1 MADPDDRN
9 LPPDDAPDTD
19 SDEPQPWGAGA
30 ASPGARWRRRALW
43 AGGVAVAV
51 VVAVVVGWQFVAPL
65 MPRAVTG
72 MFEDAE
78 PSPDPE
84 LASLGARIE
93 ALESTVARLDG
104 HSAATAATAKAA
116 LPRSEAARLGTRIEA
131 LETRPAPGP
140 TAPDKRIDP
149 LVERVDALAS
159 RLEAFERVA
168 AASAR
173 APSGVEGAGS
183 SPALAALLAENAR
196 LAAELG
202 RMTERIARLEA
213 AGDPELAR
221 KVESADARVEGIE
234 ADLKRLSESNR
245 TRKGDALLLAVG
257 QLREAAAGSRPFDV
271 ELDLVIKA
279 AAGDPRIEEA
289 AAPLAEVA
297 RKGVP
302 TRAALEAQFPEL
314 AARAAQADLASE
326 EGGWL
331 NRTAARFSRVVTV
344 RRVGEGAEEGDGALA
359 AIARAENRLAAGD
372 LAAAAAALEEL
383 EGAPGK
389 VYGKWRQSAKARAA
403 IDAAI
408 AGLSRRAVERF
419 AAAGGAG

>member
-1 MADPDDRN
+1 MADPDDRSR
-9 LPPDDAPDTD
+9 PPDDRPDTGG
-19 SDEPQPWGAGA
+19 DEPQPWGAGA
-30 ASPGARWRRRALW
+30 APPGARWRRRAIW
-43 AGGVAVAV
+43 AGAVAV
-51 VVAVVVGWQFVAPL
+51 VVVVAVGVGWPLVAPL
-65 MPRAVTG
+65 MPRAVTA
-72 MFEDAE
+72 MFEEAK
-78 PSPDPE
+78 PTPDPE

-93 ALESTVARLDG
+93 ALETAVARLDG
-104 HSAATAATAKAA
+104 RIAATAATARAA
-116 LPRSEAARLGTRIEA
+116 LPQSEAARLGSRIEA

-140 TAPDKRIDP
+140 PAPDERVDP
-149 LVERVDALAS
+149 LVERVDSLAG
-159 RLEAFERVA
+159 RLDTMERVA
-168 AASAR
+168 AGAG
-173 APSGVEGAGS
+173 APSGAEGAGS

-213 AGDPELAR
+213 AGDPELAS
-221 KVESADARVEGIE
+221 KVESAGARVAGME
-234 ADLKRLSESNR
+234 ADLKRLSESDR

-271 ELDLVIKA
+271 ELQLVLKA
-279 AAGDPRIEEA
+279 SAEDPGIGETA
-289 AAPLAEVA
+289 HPLAA
-297 RKGVP
+297 FSRKGVP
-302 TRAALEAQFPEL
+302 TRAALEAQFAEL

-326 EGGWL
+326 EGDWL

-344 RRVGEGAEEGDGALA
+344 RRVGEGAERGDGALA

-372 LAAAAAALEEL
+372 LAAAAAALEAL
-383 EGAPGK
+383 EGAPAK
-389 VYGKWRQSAKARAA
+389 VFDTWRSDAGARAG

>member
-9 LPPDDAPDTD
+9 RPRDDAPDTD
-19 SDEPQPWGAGA
+19 GDEPQPWGAGA
-30 ASPGARWRRRALW
+30 APPGARWRRRALW
-43 AGGVAVAV
+43 AGTAVVAV
-51 VVAVVVGWQFVAPL
+51 VVAVAIGWPLVAPL
-65 MPRAVTG
+65 MPRAVTA
-72 MFEDAE
+72 MFEDAK
-78 PSPDPE
+78 PTPDPE

-93 ALESTVARLDG
+93 ALESAVAGLDG
-104 HSAATAATAKAA
+104 RIAATAATARAS
-116 LPRSEAARLGTRIEA
+116 LPQSEAARLGSRIEA

-140 TAPDKRIDP
+140 PAPDKRVDP
-149 LVERVDALAS
+149 LVERVDSLAG
-159 RLEAFERVA
+159 RLDTLERVA
-168 AASAR
+168 AATAG
-173 APSGVEGAGS
+173 APSGADGSGS

-213 AGDPELAR
+213 AGDPELAG
-221 KVESADARVEGIE
+221 KVAAAGARVEGIE
-234 ADLKRLSESNR
+234 ADLKRLSESDR

-271 ELDLVIKA
+271 ELQLVLKA
-279 AAGDPRIEEA
+279 AAGDPGIEETA
-289 AAPLAEVA
+289 RPLAEFS

-302 TRAALEAQFPEL
+302 TRAALEARFPEL

-326 EGGWL
+326 EGDWL
-331 NRTAARFSRVVTV
+331 NRTAARLSRVVTV
-344 RRVGEGAEEGDGALA
+344 RRVGEGAEQGDGALA

-372 LAAAAAALEEL
+372 LAAAAAALEVL
-383 EGAPGK
+383 DGAPAK
-389 VYGKWRQSAKARAA
+389 VFEAWRADSGARAA